1 MLTRP
6 LDACRAVVARP
17 RRCAAERT
25 RRKRPHPHSPAA
37 RIDLQACGKLEP
49 SHIASEVRTYRALGE
64 TVVTQGLGD
73 TAAIRAALVEVDH
86 AHASSGAVAA
96 HDLKAYA
103 LASEILCLAI
113 DATHSRTG
121 LGADATAAA
130 LALREKNQAQIVGD
144 FVVAGR

>member
-6 LDACRAVVARP
+6 SIPAVLSLLGHAVAQPNAHEGNDLILTAQLLALTSRRA
-17 RRCAAERT
+17 E
-25 RRKRPHPHSPAA
+25 
-37 RIDLQACGKLEP
+37 LEP

-73 TAAIRAALVEVDH
+73 TAAIRAALVELD

-121 LGADATAAA
+121 LAADATAAA